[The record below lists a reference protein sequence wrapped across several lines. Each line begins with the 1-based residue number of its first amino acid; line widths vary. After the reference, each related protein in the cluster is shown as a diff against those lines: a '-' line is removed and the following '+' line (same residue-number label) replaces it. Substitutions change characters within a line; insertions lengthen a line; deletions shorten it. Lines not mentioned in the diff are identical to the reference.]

1 MTALMVIPKPSREAV
16 AHHEAGHV
24 VAALAVGAS
33 IADATIAPTADA
45 LGRVRRSRILGG
57 MEFHAQDVES
67 GDALRRWRGR
77 AACLN
82 EARFAVAGPIAE
94 GIYTGSPWWRPWS
107 AAVFLRAR
115 AERPHPVSFGDDVLG
130 TVRAL
135 EIAAEGTMAFLGYQ
149 NRVGREMRAF
159 LADRW
164 RIVED
169 VAALLLR
176 EETVDGDTVEESV
189 WESAE
194 RHGLDMFPESIV
206 APWWKMPRA
215 AAAAGEQ
222 VTP

>member
-1 MTALMVIPKPSREAV
+1 
-16 AHHEAGHV
+16 
-24 VAALAVGAS
+24 
-33 IADATIAPTADA
+33 
-45 LGRVRRSRILGG
+45 
-57 MEFHAQDVES
+57 
-67 GDALRRWRGR
+67 
-77 AACLN
+77 
-82 EARFAVAGPIAE
+82 
-94 GIYTGSPWWRPWS
+94 
-107 AAVFLRAR
+107 
-115 AERPHPVSFGDDVLG
+115 
-130 TVRAL
+130 
-135 EIAAEGTMAFLGYQ
+135 MAFLGYQ